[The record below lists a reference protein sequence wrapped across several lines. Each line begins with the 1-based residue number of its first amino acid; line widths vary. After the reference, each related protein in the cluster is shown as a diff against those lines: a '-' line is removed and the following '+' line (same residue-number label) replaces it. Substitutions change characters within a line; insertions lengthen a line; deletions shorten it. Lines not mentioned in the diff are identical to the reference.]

1 MSILPVAR
9 CLRSELGRGTGNM
22 EDIVQATTQTAP
34 TAAEHAEGMARYMR
48 VGVAR
53 AEDLGNRGPV
63 RLTNGKLADE
73 ILDAYWEH
81 GFYVLEGVVGTAE
94 LDELRTDMAD
104 VLARAPVARGAEV
117 DGQGRPALGAE
128 FKKPTFTFIK
138 PLSDPV
144 GGTNLVGGRH
154 PTKMVE
160 PQPAKDAPEDVVH
173 MAYGMCQ
180 TMASGLRLYGHPQL
194 LAIAENI
201 NGTDFTP
208 FNDAIFIKQPGLGGS
223 VAWHQDGLT
232 HWNSPNWNEGIH
244 GFNFQVQ
251 LYPTTPGNC
260 LWVVPGTH
268 KRGKLDI
275 KAMVAANGGSERL
288 PDAVPLICRPGDVTM
303 VNRQTLHCS
312 FANTSPDLR
321 ISLTYGFHRRA
332 SVLGAT
338 GKLGSTET
346 EIYDEQRIFERS
358 SVIAVAIDARRQH
371 FLDEEPYVYQPFA
384 GLEDDYRWN
393 AETYEQVIRDYNL
406 KDLGI

>member
-1 MSILPVAR
+1 M
-9 CLRSELGRGTGNM
+9 
-22 EDIVQATTQTAP
+22 QTNTDDAP
-34 TAAEHAEGMARYMR
+34 TAAEHANALQRYMQQ
-48 VGVAR
+48 GEAL
-53 AEDLGNRGPV
+53 ATQLGNRGPV
-63 RLTNGKLADE
+63 RFKHGTTLADE

-81 GFYVLEGVVGTAE
+81 GFYVLENVIDDAE
-94 LDELRTDMAD
+94 LDELRTDMAS
-104 VLARAPVARGAEV
+104 VLARAPVRRDAQTDAE
-117 DGQGRPALGAE
+117 GRPALGPE

-154 PTKMVE
+154 PAKMVE
-160 PQPAKDAPEDVVH
+160 PQPAKDAPEEVVH

-180 TMASGLRLYGHPQL
+180 TMESGLRLYGHPHL

-208 FNDAIFIKQPGLGGS
+208 FNDAIFVKQPGLGGS

-232 HWNSPNWNEGIH
+232 HWNSPDWNEGIH

-260 LWVVPGTH
+260 LWVMPGTH
-268 KRGKLDI
+268 KQGKLDI
-275 KAMVAANGGSERL
+275 KAMVEANGGSEQL
-288 PDAVPLICRPGDVTM
+288 PGAVPLLCRPGDVTM

-312 FANTSPDLR
+312 FANTSPHQR
-321 ISLTYGFHRRA
+321 ISLTFGFHRRA
-332 SVLGAT
+332 SVQGAK
-338 GKLGSTET
+338 GKLGADDAV
-346 EIYDEQRIFERS
+346 IYDNQRIFDRS
-358 SVIAVAIDARRQH
+358 AVIAVAIDARRQH
-371 FLDEEPYVYQPFA
+371 FPNEKPYPYQPFT

-393 AETYEQVIRDYNL
+393 PETFDAVIRDYNL

>member
-1 MSILPVAR
+1 
-9 CLRSELGRGTGNM
+9 M
-22 EDIVQATTQTAP
+22 EDIVQATTQHAP

-48 VGVAR
+48 AGEAR
-53 AEDLGNRGPV
+53 AEDLGNRGPA
-63 RLTNGKLADE
+63 RIEGGKLADE

-81 GFYVLEGVVGTAE
+81 GFYVLEGVVGASE
-94 LDELRTDMAD
+94 LEELRTDMAD

-117 DGQGRPALGAE
+117 DGRGRPALGAE

-154 PTKMVE
+154 PAKMVE
-160 PQPAKDAPEDVVH
+160 PQPAEDAPEDVVH

-201 NGTDFTP
+201 NGPDFTP

-288 PDAVPLICRPGDVTM
+288 PDAVPLVCRPGDVTM

-321 ISLTYGFHRRA
+321 ISLTYGFHRRT

-371 FLDEEPYVYQPFA
+371 FPDEKHYFYQPFA

-393 AETYEQVIRDYNL
+393 AETYEKVIRDYNL

>member
-1 MSILPVAR
+1 
-9 CLRSELGRGTGNM
+9 M

-48 VGVAR
+48 AGEAR

-63 RLTNGKLADE
+63 RLENGQLADE

-104 VLARAPVARGAEV
+104 VLARAPVAREADV
-117 DGQGRPALGAE
+117 DAQGRPALGPE

-154 PTKMVE
+154 PAKMVE

-201 NGTDFTP
+201 NGPDFTP

-288 PDAVPLICRPGDVTM
+288 PDAVPLVCRPGDVTM

-321 ISLTYGFHRRA
+321 ISLTYGFHRRT

-346 EIYDEQRIFERS
+346 EIYDEQRVFERS

-371 FLDEEPYVYQPFA
+371 FPDEEPYVYQPFA